1 MHPTIPSWVHYP
13 KKVMIWSFK
22 FNANFLSKSF
32 LNYFSAWNLH
42 NKDDN
47 YWRLSDEQKDI
58 GFIWDYGCEFTL
70 HSVAMKQLKIDL
82 W

>member
-1 MHPTIPSWVHYP
+1 MHPYPTTPSWVRCT
-13 KKVMIWSFK
+13 KED
-22 FNANFLSKSF
+22 FLSKLLIVLSF
-32 LNYFSAWNLH
+32 LNYFSASNLH

-70 HSVAMKQLKIDL
+70 HSVAMKQLKIDS

>member
-1 MHPTIPSWVHYP
+1 MHPYPTTPSWVRCP
-13 KKVMIWSFK
+13 KED
-22 FNANFLSKSF
+22 FLSKLLKVLSF
-32 LNYFSAWNLH
+32 LNYFSASNLH

-70 HSVAMKQLKIDL
+70 HSVAMKQLKIDS